1 LFSVRTSIVSGGIL
15 CVVGSALISLLIPEF
30 ISYHAAAGIE
40 QKELEEAM
48 RETETRNL
56 LVE

>member
-1 LFSVRTSIVSGGIL
+1 L
-15 CVVGSALISLLIPEF
+15 CVIGSVLISLLIPEF
-30 ISYHAAAGIE
+30 IRYQATAGIE

-48 RETETRNL
+48 RETETKNL